1 MTFQPTQE
9 QLQAIELSAQPQ
21 NTRLKM
27 LAYAGAGK
35 TSTIVLIAQK
45 LGEFGLK
52 GVYLAFNKAIANEAG
67 QKMPRNA
74 TAKTFHSLA
83 FGNVDNRITAKL
95 NIGQGLYANNFT
107 NWSRYYGTT
116 NVTGDTTKHRPNGT
130 TNHVEQVDSGKRFK
144 IIKRAIEIFL
154 RSDSEAPEDW
164 HLDYAIDSTLN
175 MKVNQD
181 HKQHLI
187 TEFMPLLN
195 NLWYDFQ
202 QPNGNFK
209 ITHDVYLKIYALSN
223 PKINYDFILFD
234 ESQDTDKLMLG
245 ILKQQTNRIIFVGDP
260 YQQIYEW
267 RGAVDAMAQFEGIE
281 TYLTQS
287 FRFGEAI
294 ATLANGL
301 LRYLKAEKPL
311 IGAGQQGFVDTS
323 NPFPHDT
330 NAILCRTNAGAIGIA
345 LEYLERHKN
354 RRLYL
359 ELSGSPQEMLDL
371 LKAINDFETNPQ
383 AGRYHEIL
391 ANFADFAELKEYCEQ
406 FPNDQNI
413 SGVFRLYMRY
423 GYQYLSRTIEAF
435 RSNEQHHDVTI
446 TTVHKAKG
454 REWEN
459 VLLADDFEGRSF
471 SVDTK
476 ANVKINGEA
485 EARLLYVAITRA
497 KKGLYGANIEALIK
511 FLSRY
516 SFENPLPTDPANTYL
531 SSLFFI
537 EDEETE
543 EQAGLKQEQ
552 EATPPQPTAPKAEK
566 PTITADNNKRKYT
579 PRSREAE
586 QRRLEACR
594 EGHKVAVELGMVGRP
609 KALED
614 NSHAIE
620 LIKKGELSLP
630 KIAQQLG
637 VSLSTIK
644 RIKQAQKFN

>member
-1 MTFQPTQE
+1 MTFSPTNE
-9 QLQAIELSAQPQ
+9 QLKAIELSAQPQ

-35 TSTIVLIAQK
+35 TSTIALIANR
-45 LGEFGLK
+45 LGQYGLK
-52 GVYLAFNKAIANEAG
+52 GVYLAFNKAIAEEAG
-67 QKMPRNA
+67 RKMPRN
-74 TAKTFHSLA
+74 TTSRTFHSLA
-83 FGNVDNRITAKL
+83 FGNVDRRITAKL
-95 NIGQGLYANNFT
+95 SQGQGLYANNFT
-107 NWSRYYGTT
+107 SWSRYYGTT

-130 TNHVEQVDSGKRFK
+130 TNHVEQVDAGKRFK
-144 IIKRAIEIFL
+144 IIRRAIEIFL
-154 RSDSEAPEDW
+154 RGDSEAPEEW
-164 HLDYAIDSTLN
+164 HLDYAIDSSLN
-175 MKVNQD
+175 MKVCD
-181 HKQHLI
+181 EHKQHLVK
-187 TEFMPLLN
+187 EFMPLLN

-260 YQQIYEW
+260 FQQIYEW
-267 RGAVDAMAQFEGIE
+267 RGAVDAMAQFEGVE

-294 ATLANGL
+294 ATVANGL
-301 LRYLKAEKPL
+301 LRYLRAEKPL
-311 IGAGQQGFVDTS
+311 IGAGQQGFVDTQ
-323 NPFPHDT
+323 NHYPNDI

-345 LEYLERHKN
+345 LDYNQRHPN
-354 RRLYL
+354 RKLYL

-371 LKAINDFETNPQ
+371 LKAINDFEENPQ

-391 ANFADFAELKEYCEQ
+391 ANFNDFIELKDYCEQ

-413 SGVFRLYMRY
+413 SGVFRLYMKY

-435 RSNEQHHDVTI
+435 RNNEQRHDVVI

-454 REWEN
+454 REWDN

-471 SVDTK
+471 SEDMLQR
-476 ANVKINGEA
+476 VKINGDP

-497 KKGLYGANIEALIK
+497 KRGLYGAYIEPLIK

-516 SFENPLPTDPANTYL
+516 SFDKPLPTDNQEISDL
-531 SSLFFI
+531 V
-537 EDEETE
+537 EEN
-543 EQAGLKQEQ
+543 EQ
-552 EATPPQPTAPKAEK
+552 EEGDQLTLAEEAKTEAIATPNDT
-566 PTITADNNKRKYT
+566 NKRKYT
-579 PRSREAE
+579 PRSKEAE
-586 QRRLEACR
+586 QRRLKACR
-594 EGHKVAVELGMVGRP
+594 EGHKIAVELGIVGRP
-609 KALED
+609 KALAD
-614 NSHAIE
+614 DSQAIE

-630 KIAQQLG
+630 KIAKQLG

-644 RIKQAQKFN
+644 RIKKTQKYK